1 MNERTI
7 KFLGEFNRIEKHLK
21 ASYGSG
27 LESFSTLVRRAKKTN
42 YIIQR
47 EYELISSLRKLR
59 NVMVHESG
67 QTIIAIP
74 SEEALKE
81 IQRIANSLIK
91 PTKVYDVIGHNF
103 VKVKSHDTLSE
114 TLKLMK
120 KHDYSKI
127 PVYDGKQYKGLL
139 TGNTVIRWMANNMD
153 DQEDIVQSL
162 NDIYLKDLLDYNKAK
177 DDVGFV
183 DRDILVSELMTKI
196 AENPS
201 GSGTYIMTQN
211 GKQNEKPLAIITDHD
226 YSKLELS
233 I

>member
-21 ASYGSG
+21 ANYGSG
-27 LESFSTLVRRAKKTN
+27 LESFSTLVRKAKKTN

-74 SEEALKE
+74 SEKALEE
-81 IQRIANSLIK
+81 IQRIANSLMK

-103 VKVKSHDTLSE
+103 IKVDAQDTLSE

-127 PVYDGKQYKGLL
+127 PVYEDKQYRGLL

-162 NDIYLKDLLDYNKAK
+162 DDIFLKDLLGYNKAK

-183 DRDILVSELMTKI
+183 DRDILVSEFMARI
-196 AENPS
+196 ADNPP

-211 GKQNEKPLAIITDHD
+211 GKQNEMPLAIITAHD
-226 YSKLELS
+226 YAHLELT